1 MKTVLLF
8 FTLMMIYFFSFGQ
21 ESGYINLPNGCQ
33 IWMKDRPQKV
43 EWTGHCT
50 NGYAS
55 GFGTKNVYEDN
66 KLSSEYVGNL
76 VNAKRD
82 EKGKIPCTDI
92 IRMKYKMALGR
103 MTKDWEQVL

>member
-8 FTLMMIYFFSFGQ
+8 FALMMVCFLSFGQ

-33 IWMKDRPQKV
+33 IWMKDKSNKV
-43 EWTGHCT
+43 EWTGPCT

-55 GFGTKNVYEDN
+55 GFGTKKVYEDN

-76 VNAKRD
+76 VNGKRD
-82 EKGKIPCTDI
+82 GKGKNT
-92 IRMKYKMALGR
+92 LHG
-103 MTKDWEQVL
+103 